1 MASVTYQDMIG
12 DLIQLS
18 RELYNR
24 LGALRDAAEGKEKD
38 PFNYGRGALTEL
50 ETQLNALETSLSE
63 DRREMHLG
71 GWRNNVITLG
81 NE

>member
-12 DLIQLS
+12 DLMTLA
-18 RELYNR
+18 REIYNR
-24 LGALRDAAEGKEKD
+24 SGALRDAAEGYEKD
-38 PFNYGRGALTEL
+38 AFNKIRGLSADI
-50 ETQLNALETSLSE
+50 ETNLNALETSLSE

-71 GWRNNVITLG
+71 GWKNNVITLG